1 MTMVVVPYL
10 RSPRITNRVWR
21 AILSVLISAVFGLGA
36 IAVGA
41 AQRQKLEKSYKDWLE
56 HDVVYLITNEERDAF
71 LKLTSDDARDKFIQ
85 QFWAIRNPN
94 PGSPENTYKDE
105 IYQRIAY
112 ANARFGGGSAT
123 DGWRTDRGRTYIT
136 LGPPQQKETYLS
148 AANLYPIEIW
158 FYSYSHPALPA
169 FFYVMFYQR
178 DGFGDMRYY
187 SPFMDGP
194 DKLVPG
200 TETINN
206 RKNSLKSIQ
215 DSVGDHVAHL
225 ALSLI
230 PNEPIDP
237 TAARPS
243 LQSDAMLAT
252 IKSLAN
258 NPFTK
263 QDLDRRRNLIGSVT
277 ARLVVPGQNLDVTT
291 LPVRDSRGLTRL
303 DYAIRFRKP
312 SDFTVETRSDGR
324 FSYILEARVTV
335 LDSDNKPIFV
345 QEKNVSEV
353 IDKEQFESMKDKRVG
368 YEGSLPLP
376 PGKYHLNFRLTD
388 WKKKI
393 ALEAQ
398 KEAVIPETNQAGVTI
413 SGILPF
419 SAVEAVDP
427 GKADTTPFTLAGMK
441 FTPLGASP
449 LLIGMDQPIQLAYQ
463 IWAPPADPH
472 AYSGQKLEVEYAVG
486 RPSAAGA
493 STVTKEEVSKDQFD
507 PSGSLVNG
515 KKLSLEGQPP
525 GNYML
530 TVSLGQ
536 AGTNQHAF
544 STLNFSVLADM
555 PASGVWDLA
564 DPAPEKDVET
574 GVVDRQRGL
583 CLLAEGKA
591 DEARQWLRRA
601 LTRDHSDDIARSR
614 LVDAYYAKKDYSA
627 IISLYADVGITE
639 QTDTDTV
646 LRIAD
651 SFGNSG
657 QAGNAVSALEAAVAS
672 RPEDAPL
679 YLSLAEYYKQTGNA
693 QKSVEAAKKG
703 QSLLN
708 RASATSKA
716 TNQ

>member
-1 MTMVVVPYL
+1 MEAMVAAS
-10 RSPRITNRVWR
+10 RSRFPQTAARISRG
-21 AILSVLISAVFGLGA
+21 ILSLVISALLGLGA
-36 IAVGA
+36 IAADA
-41 AQRQKLEKSYKDWLE
+41 AQKQKLEKSYRDWLE
-56 HDVVYLITNEERDAF
+56 RDVAYLITKEERDAF

-85 QFWAIRNPN
+85 QFWDIRNPN

-105 IYQRIAY
+105 VYQRIAY
-112 ANARFGGGSAT
+112 ANARFGGGSGT

-136 LGPPQQKETYLS
+136 LGAPQQKETYLS

-200 TETINN
+200 TEASNN
-206 RKNSLKSIQ
+206 RKNALKMIQ
-215 DSVGDHVAHL
+215 DSVGPHVAHL
-225 ALSLI
+225 TLSLI
-230 PNEPIDP
+230 PNEPVDP
-237 TAARPS
+237 TADRPS

-291 LPVRDSRGLTRL
+291 LPVRDSHGLTRL
-303 DYAIRFRKP
+303 DYAIRFRQP
-312 SDFTVETRSDGR
+312 SDFTVETRADGR
-324 FSYILEARVTV
+324 YSYILEARVTV
-335 LDSDNKPIFV
+335 LDSDNKPIFT
-345 QEKNVSEV
+345 QEKNISDV
-353 IDKEQFESMKDKRVG
+353 IDKEQFESIKDKRVG

-388 WKKKI
+388 WKKKT

-398 KEAVIPETNQAGVTI
+398 KDAVIPETNQAGMTI

-419 SAVEAVDP
+419 SAVEPVDP
-427 GKADTTPFTLAGMK
+427 NKVDTTPFTLAGMK
-441 FTPLGASP
+441 FTPLGTSP
-449 LLIGMDQPIQLAYQ
+449 LMIGLDQPIQLAYQ
-463 IWAPPADPH
+463 IWAPPADPN
-472 AYSGQKLEVEYAVG
+472 AYSGQRLEVEYAVG

-493 STVTKEEVSKDQFD
+493 RSVTNEEVSKDQFD
-507 PSGSLVNG
+507 PTGSLVNG

-530 TVSLGQ
+530 TVSLSQ
-536 AGTNQHAF
+536 PGTNQHSF
-544 STLNFSVLADM
+544 STLNFSVLADS
-555 PASGVWDLA
+555 PASGIWDLA

-574 GVVDRQRGL
+574 GVLDRQRGL

-591 DEARQWLRRA
+591 DEARLWLRRA
-601 LTRDHSDDIARSR
+601 LNRNHSDDIARSR
-614 LVDAYYAKKDYSA
+614 LVDAYYAKRDYSA
-627 IISLYADVGITE
+627 IMSLYADVGITE

-657 QAGNAVSALEAAVAS
+657 EAGKAVSVLEAALAS
-672 RPEDAPL
+672 RPEDGPL
-679 YLSLAEYYKQTGNA
+679 YLSLAGYYKQTGNA
-693 QKSVEAAKKG
+693 KKSAEATKKA
-703 QSLLN
+703 QSFI
-708 RASATSKA
+708 K
-716 TNQ
+716 